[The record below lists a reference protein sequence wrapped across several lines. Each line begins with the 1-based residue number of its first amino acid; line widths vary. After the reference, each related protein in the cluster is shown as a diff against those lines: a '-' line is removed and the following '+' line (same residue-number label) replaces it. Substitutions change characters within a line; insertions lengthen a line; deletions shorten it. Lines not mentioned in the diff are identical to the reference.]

1 MSMLRFEF
9 ANAVIAALGA
19 KSYLQIGSARNLD
32 DIVCAHKRSV
42 HDAAEA
48 PAGPFDVVF
57 VDPPMEGSRA
67 LFALHVAMERVSPT
81 GVILVANVNPT
92 EAWMQEVPPSQ
103 GVQLGQAWRAWV
115 QFRWSC
121 GCGSWTADIDHG
133 VGMVFA
139 KIRDPWFVH
148 PDLAAMGLATY
159 EAFRAGVPQC
169 DDLLGLMDP
178 EQVLRILSA
187 PDQPPIPDAS
197 DLAPTVDLTPT
208 STSAPVADPE
218 PAPTPR
224 RKRRDRSAP

>member
-19 KSYLQIGSARNLD
+19 KSYLQIGSARNLE

-42 HDAAEA
+42 HNASEA

-57 VDPPMEGSRA
+57 VDPPMDGNRA
-67 LFALHVAMERVSPT
+67 LFALQVAQERVSPT

-115 QFRWSC
+115 EFGETC
-121 GCGSWTADIDHG
+121 GRSTCTADIDHG
-133 VGMVFA
+133 VGV
-139 KIRDPWFVH
+139 
-148 PDLAAMGLATY
+148 AMPAPAPVRSPVRVDFQTFSEQRATLLNLTSPG
-159 EAFRAGVPQC
+159 EILRALRADAQC
-169 DDLLGLMDP
+169 DVVIAVMSGKGG
-178 EQVLRILSA
+178 A
-187 PDQPPIPDAS
+187 AGT
-197 DLAPTVDLTPT
+197 ATPT
-208 STSAPVADPE
+208 EESAPVADPE

-224 RKRRDRSAP
+224 RKRRDRVTP